1 MINTTKYR
9 YDLNSNRNFHTSD
22 YGGNFSVVVKKPA
35 VSQPAISN
43 SIKKMESEL
52 NTSLISRMNEEFTL
66 TEE

>member
-1 MINTTKYR
+1 MTLTQIEIFIHRTME
-9 YDLNSNRNFHTSD
+9 
-22 YGGNFSVVVKKPA
+22 GNFSVVVKKPG